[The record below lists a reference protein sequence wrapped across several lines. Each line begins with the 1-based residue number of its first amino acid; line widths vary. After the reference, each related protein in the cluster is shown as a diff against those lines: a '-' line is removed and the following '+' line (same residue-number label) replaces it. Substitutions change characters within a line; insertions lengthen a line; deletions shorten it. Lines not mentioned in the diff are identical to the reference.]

1 MHEKNRIEN
10 EENHQL
16 RYFSSIFVNFRQLTS
31 SRQKVRND
39 EVSSMKKLTKRNPG
53 RHCLMLSDMRLNICY
68 ECFE

>member
-39 EVSSMKKLTKRNPG
+39 EVSSMTKLTKHNPVVDIKC
-53 RHCLMLSDMRLNICY
+53 RYNNNN
-68 ECFE
+68 

>member
-39 EVSSMKKLTKRNPG
+39 EVSSMTKLTKHNPAYY
-53 RHCLMLSDMRLNICY
+53 RLLLRC
-68 ECFE
+68 EEEGEEGGE